1 MLVSVKV
8 LLVRV
13 AGMRWMQ
20 MTQDQSAWRILGRPM
35 SNNGHLAADI
45 INKINELTAA
55 NVNEC
60 HFQFLPI
67 HNIPLRA
74 SRIYLEVP
82 KVVIRVPVNQIYH

>member
-1 MLVSVKV
+1 MDADD
-8 LLVRV
+8 
-13 AGMRWMQ
+13 AGPVCLANIGEAYVQ
-20 MTQDQSAWRILGRPM
+20 QC
-35 SNNGHLAADI
+35 LAADM

-60 HFQFLPI
+60 HFLFLPI